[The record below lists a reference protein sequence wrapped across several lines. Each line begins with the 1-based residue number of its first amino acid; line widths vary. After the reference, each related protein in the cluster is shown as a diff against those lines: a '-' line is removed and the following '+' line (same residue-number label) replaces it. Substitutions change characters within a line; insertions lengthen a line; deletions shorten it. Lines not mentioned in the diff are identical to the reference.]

1 MRPPSKTA
9 LFDAAK
15 SWNAA
20 AVKAMLKAAPA
31 LAKATDPKGRM
42 ALHLACAVKP
52 GGNGLGEPMVQG
64 QAPLGAAPH

>member
-20 AVKAMLKAAPA
+20 AVRAMLKAAPA

-42 ALHLACAVKP
+42 ALHLTCAVKP
-52 GGNGLGEPMVQG
+52 WRTCNGGSSR
-64 QAPLGAAPH
+64 